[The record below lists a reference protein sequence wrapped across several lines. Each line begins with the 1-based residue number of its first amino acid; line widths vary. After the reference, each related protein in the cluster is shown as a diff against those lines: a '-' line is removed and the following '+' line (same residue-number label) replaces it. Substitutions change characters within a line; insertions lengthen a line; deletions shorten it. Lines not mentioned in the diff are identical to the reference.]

1 MSQGANFKES
11 APGRNSTP
19 ERKLEGGN
27 TMKYL
32 KMFGLA
38 ALAAALMAFF
48 AVGTA
53 SATILEDDS
62 QKLSTN
68 SLITAES
75 EGTTEL
81 HPPFGSINCKKSHVG
96 GKTTNEGGAGVNV
109 SGDITALSWGECNA
123 TVTVLQKGTLSIA
136 HTSGSNGT
144 LSGTGQQVTVVYLGF
159 HCIFSTNNT
168 KLGTVTGGT
177 TATLD
182 IEATIPRTGG
192 NSGAFCGTTAQW
204 TGSYSVSTP
213 DTLKVT
219 NS

>member
-1 MSQGANFKES
+1 
-11 APGRNSTP
+11 
-19 ERKLEGGN
+19 
-27 TMKYL
+27 MKHL

-38 ALAAALMAFF
+38 ALAAALMAFV

-53 SATILEDDS
+53 SATIIENGGG
-62 QKLSTN
+62 KLATGA
-68 SLITAES
+68 LITAES

-81 HPPFGSINCKKSHVG
+81 HPPIGSINCKKSHVE
-96 GKTTNEGGAGVNV
+96 GKTSNEGGGTGVNV
-109 SGDITALSWGECNA
+109 TGNIEALSFSECNA

-136 HTSGSNGT
+136 WTSGSNGT

-192 NSGAFCGTTAQW
+192 SSGAFCGSTAQW

-213 DTLKVT
+213 DTLNVT